1 MGFDNDEQLGL
12 WWIWWGLKS
21 KTAGWV
27 AGLLWVSM
35 GSAAGGVK
43 DLSQSQILNVLR
55 LLSCGIYVLLTL
67 WRWILLNSLCLH
79 WAGAWSKSLDL
90 NVPPFCVWDFLYA
103 LYLPAFS
110 LFATKHFLKLV
121 ARSYSFY
128 DIFSTL
134 QWLFKVHLIKLQSSA
149 SSL

>member
-1 MGFDNDEQLGL
+1 MGFDNWQAVRLL
-12 WWIWWGLKS
+12 WWIWWGLRK

-27 AGLLWVSM
+27 AALLWVSV
-35 GSAAGGVK
+35 GSAEDRVK
-43 DLSQSQILNVLR
+43 GLSQSQILNVLW
-55 LLSCGIYVLLTL
+55 LLSCGICVLLTL
-67 WRWILLNSLCLH
+67 WRWILSYWTVCDILCLH
-79 WAGAWSKSLDL
+79 WTGAWSKSLDL
-90 NVPPFCVWDFLYA
+90 NVPTFCVWDFLYG

-134 QWLFKVHLIKLQSSA
+134 HGCLKCTL
-149 SSL
+149 